1 MTKKMYKLFKE
12 KLQKR
17 FVLVLSAIIFFNGL
31 IITPAKATPT
41 ISIGTSVFGAGVA
54 TNVGVQL
61 SGFDEAQSYQ
71 VTVKFINN
79 STNVDVTN
87 GTLAASQG
95 STSLITGYASYSASK
110 LGFKGNYSAI
120 STALSTLTWN
130 PSTASGDI
138 SIRIGISTVPGSS
151 EFYDAN
157 SGHYYRYVSTGTDW
171 NTARTNAE
179 STTLN
184 GLQGYL
190 AIITSTAENNF
201 IKDETTATN
210 IWIGATEDAATTAS
224 YMGSSYDGSAG
235 QYWIWDGATGSN
247 KPAEAGTFAGNT
259 ATFQSWAPG
268 EPNNDSK
275 PGQDCAVT
283 NWGGLNG
290 RWNDLRCGH
299 TTGYLIEFGGR
310 TGETSTAIS
319 STKTQTVTAREAVTL
334 GTFQGNISCTFGSCS
349 TSYNLT
355 DPSATDSS
363 NASVPGAFSYSSSN
377 SSTGTVSTNSGGA
390 TLTSGNAGNS
400 TITVTFTPT
409 NTSLYATTTKSFTLS
424 IAGTAPAAP
433 TNLSATSGNG
443 LATLSWSAGSTGGS
457 AITDYIIEYSTD
469 SSTWSTFSDG
479 TSTSTTAAVTG
490 LTNGTLYYF
499 RVSAVNAVNTGSS
512 SSAVTT
518 TPSVPSSGGGSSA
531 TTPTPSPTPTPTPT
545 PTRTSSPRPTASPS
559 PTQNQVIQN
568 PLIQNPT
575 PQTGTSNNPAPLVK
589 RLIEDVVESLRPKI
603 VNLFSPS
610 NSQNSTSVA
619 NSNAQSPNFDNQKAL
634 DLSVNTQD
642 KKVVELPSLVLINDV
657 PEPSKVVIV
666 DNTTAQVVTPNGGL
680 LNVAAKDGQQNIP
693 VDNRGR
699 VQMVRQNDI
708 ETEGKGLAPNSEFAV
723 YLFSEP
729 TLIGIGKTDARGQFF
744 ASFPVEDNLPLGDHT
759 LQVNGTLPDGKTS
772 SISMPVVLVDTLA
785 TAQIQA
791 MPKTIL
797 IDNNPVEAATNTFYF
812 FIAVLIALIIFMS
825 FGGSRLLFAAFR
837 RRKDDEEN
845 VQPAL

>member
-1 MTKKMYKLFKE
+1 M
-12 KLQKR
+12 
-17 FVLVLSAIIFFNGL
+17 LSAIIFFNGL
-31 IITPAKATPT
+31 VITPAKATPT

-54 TNVGVQL
+54 TNVGVSL
-61 SGFDEAQSYQ
+61 SGFNEAQSYQ
-71 VTVKFINN
+71 VTVKFVNS

-87 GTLAASQG
+87 GTLAATQG
-95 STSLITGYASYSASK
+95 STTLITGYASYSASK
-110 LGFKGNYSAI
+110 LGFKGTYSAI
-120 STALSTLTWN
+120 ATALSTLTWN
-130 PSTASGDI
+130 PTSASGDI
-138 SIRIGISTVPGSS
+138 SIRIGISTVPGSN

-157 SGHYYRYVSTGTDW
+157 SGHYYRYVSTGTSW
-171 NTARTNAE
+171 NAARTAAE
-179 STTLN
+179 GTTLN
-184 GLQGYL
+184 GLKGYL
-190 AIITSTAENNF
+190 AIITSTAENDF
-201 IKDETTATN
+201 IKNETTAQN
-210 IWIGATEDAATTAS
+210 IWIGATEDATTTANFR
-224 YMGSSYDGSAG
+224 GSSYNGSEG
-235 QYWIWDGATGSN
+235 QYWIWDGATGAD

-259 ATFQSWAPG
+259 ATFQSWASG

-290 RWNDLRCGH
+290 RWNDLACSYS
-299 TTGYLIEFGGR
+299 TGYLIEFGGR
-310 TGETSTAIS
+310 TGETSTAVS

-349 TSYNLT
+349 STYSLT
-355 DPSATDSS
+355 DPTATNSS
-363 NASVPGAFSYSSSN
+363 SASVPGTFSYTSSN
-377 SSTGTVSTNSGGA
+377 TAVGTVSAVTGGA
-390 TLTSGNAGNS
+390 TLTSVNAGNS

-409 NTSLYATTTKSFTLS
+409 NTSLYASATKTFTLS
-424 IAGTAPAAP
+424 ITGTAPAAP
-433 TNLSATSGNG
+433 TGLTATAGNALTNLSWT
-443 LATLSWSAGSTGGS
+443 AGSTGGS
-457 AITDYIIEYSTD
+457 AITDYVIEYSND
-469 SSTWSTFSDG
+469 NSSWTTFSDG
-479 TSTSTTAAVTG
+479 TSASTTAVITG
-490 LTNGTLYYF
+490 LTNGALYYF
-499 RVSAVNAVNTGSS
+499 RVSAVNSINTGSAT
-512 SSAVTT
+512 SAVTA
-518 TPSVPSSGGGSSA
+518 TPNVPSSGGGSSA
-531 TTPTPSPTPTPTPT
+531 STTTPTATPTPTST
-545 PTRTSSPRPTASPS
+545 ASPTRTSTPRPTVSPT

-568 PLIQNPT
+568 PLIQSPT

-603 VNLFSPS
+603 VNLFSTS
-610 NSQNSTSVA
+610 NSQNSTSAA
-619 NSNAQSPNFDNQKAL
+619 NSNAQTPNFDNQKAL

-657 PEPSKVVIV
+657 PEPSRVVIV

-680 LNVAAKDGQQNIP
+680 LNVEAKDGQQNIP

-812 FIAVLIALIIFMS
+812 FIAALIALIIFMS

-837 RRKDDEEN
+837 KKKR
-845 VQPAL
+845 